1 MSSRISICIFALCVM
16 IVSSCESITRYD
28 MMHYD
33 GKKTDMTGEM
43 LLASLQVD
51 YAVFPH
57 MKTLN
62 DSILSYVMM
71 GRDRGEDLLEDLY
84 KGYMATMEYHKEEHS
99 HDDAHMEEEEESVE
113 SSWYYTATSNVC
125 YSDDKYI
132 SIDMSR
138 RTNAYE
144 DVLEEKRYV
153 TWNVKEDKKA
163 GAEDVFNDI
172 EALRNM
178 ISMLYVEDGDILSSY
193 DSVNHLP
200 ITDEFIIDDSG
211 VTFLYKGKELDLYDG
226 GYKEVFVPLHYI
238 EELYKK

>member
-1 MSSRISICIFALCVM
+1 
-16 IVSSCESITRYD
+16 
-28 MMHYD
+28 
-33 GKKTDMTGEM
+33 
-43 LLASLQVD
+43 
-51 YAVFPH
+51 
-57 MKTLN
+57 
-62 DSILSYVMM
+62 
-71 GRDRGEDLLEDLY
+71 
-84 KGYMATMEYHKEEHS
+84 
-99 HDDAHMEEEEESVE
+99 
-113 SSWYYTATSNVC
+113 NVC

-144 DVLEEKRYV
+144 DILEEKRYV

-178 ISMLYVEDGDILSSY
+178 ISMLYMEDGDMLSSY
-193 DSVNHLP
+193 DSVNLFP

-211 VTFLYKGKELDLYDG
+211 VTFLYKGEELDLYDG